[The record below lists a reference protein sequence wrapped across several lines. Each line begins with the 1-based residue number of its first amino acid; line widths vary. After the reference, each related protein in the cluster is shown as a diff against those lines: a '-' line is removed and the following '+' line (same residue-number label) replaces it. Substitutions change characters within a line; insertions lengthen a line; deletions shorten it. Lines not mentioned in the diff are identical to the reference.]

1 MAQTDALFKMRELA
15 IRHRLIFVLLL
26 TAALLSACAASLG
39 NTRIAKPD
47 EYNRIFEA
55 REKIILAALA
65 GVFKEKMIGTNVR
78 IDQKKNMVET
88 DYLIQD
94 EWRTKSI
101 ARVKKLN
108 WKECEVTLSVITEK
122 KTPQGWE
129 LRRLLEKPQFDNLFY
144 YLDLKIFEEMAKIE

>member
-1 MAQTDALFKMRELA
+1 M
-15 IRHRLIFVLLL
+15 
-26 TAALLSACAASLG
+26 G